1 MFRVGIAVVCV
12 VASGAGSA
20 AADDATSVTFADAV
34 AAAQHAP
41 ALVATQADIRAADAR
56 IDAASA
62 WPSPGVRVETNRL
75 TAKVVAGA
83 SVPLPVFGTVG
94 AAQRVAAAEA
104 NVVRSDSVVADREV
118 IRAAA
123 LAWIAL
129 ARAEGDAAAAAL
141 SATQAKELET
151 IAKGRLDTGAGAVV
165 DVSTASA
172 ARARADL
179 AVIAANYERAARG
192 AELAGTLGWD
202 ARRTVTTAG
211 ALPGNEAPALGDL
224 EHGLTTHPEHARAAH
239 RIAVTEANAH
249 EARVSR
255 FPTLAVE
262 GAVAVDDPETPGT
275 DVMLGLSL
283 DLPLFGRAGDR
294 IRAANATGDAER
306 ARMKAIDTQLAASL
320 VAAEH
325 RWQAAKETEQQLET
339 TIVPAQENVAK
350 LALTAYQEGAR
361 DLETAIIAARDLAAA
376 RAELVTARAELASAW
391 VELLDAGGRDAAGR
405 GQP

>member
-1 MFRVGIAVVCV
+1 MSRAMFAAVCLLASSGGIAV
-12 VASGAGSA
+12 
-20 AADDATSVTFADAV
+20 ADDITFADVV

-56 IDAASA
+56 IDAARA
-62 WPSPGVRVETNRL
+62 WPSPGISVQTNRL

-83 SVPLPVFGTVG
+83 TVPLPLFGTVG
-94 AAQRVAAAEA
+94 AAERVASAEA
-104 NVVRSDSVVADREV
+104 SLVRSDSAVADREV
-118 IRAAA
+118 IRTAA

-129 ARAEGDAAAAAL
+129 ARAEGDSAAAAL
-141 SATQAKELET
+141 AAAQARELEA

-179 AVIAANYERAARG
+179 AVTAAEHERAARA

-202 ARRTVTTAG
+202 AHHALTTKG
-211 ALPGNEAPALGDL
+211 DLPGRDVPAIGDL
-224 EHGLTTHPEHARAAH
+224 EHTLAAHPEHARAQHA
-239 RIAVTEANAH
+239 IAVTEAHAH
-249 EARVSR
+249 EARISR

-283 DLPLFGRAGDR
+283 DLPIFSRASDR
-294 IRAANATGDAER
+294 IRAATASRDAER
-306 ARMKAIDTQLAASL
+306 ARMKALDAQLAANL
-320 VAAEH
+320 TAAER
-325 RWQAAKETEQQLET
+325 RWEAAKETENQLSAV
-339 TIVPAQENVAK
+339 IVPAQENVAK

-361 DLETAIIAARDLAAA
+361 DLETAIIAARDLASA

-391 VELLDAGGRDAAGR
+391 VQLLDASGRDAAAGAR